1 MSDPRYEAQFD
12 RDFHR
17 AQAEYEN
24 QVPEDVETEDDI
36 PDGEEEEKE

>member
-24 QVPEDVETEDDI
+24 QVPEVETENDLECLD
-36 PDGEEEEKE
+36 EEEEK